1 MHKSIRRLRMADTDV
16 SVYRRG
22 GQWRRNLSLSDMNFR
37 SYPLSFL
44 TPAKKSLVAVA
55 LVAPL
60 ALTACNS
67 DGEDTV
73 SDASSAVKTM
83 TTTKASD
90 ETSAPSKSEDKKEE
104 DKDKSE
110 ENKDG
115 EDKEPKQEGEQP
127 QAEGEAPE
135 SVTNPFENGGD
146 PFKDM
151 PKAEPVQGEAA
162 SQEDVDGINNLVR
175 GLYDTTTMRQ
185 FIKYLPDH
193 ACAEVRNNP
202 ESGLNNIDYN
212 QVPDIPINQLRD
224 MVAAS
229 GQGDAGMENFNWDQT
244 GVESINDVV
253 VNGDDAS
260 ATVNVNTNKGVD
272 SSTMRFKR
280 ENGNWTFCG

>member
-1 MHKSIRRLRMADTDV
+1 
-16 SVYRRG
+16 
-22 GQWRRNLSLSDMNFR
+22 MNFR

-83 TTTKASD
+83 TTTKASE
-90 ETSAPSKSEDKKEE
+90 ETSAPSESEDKKNE

-110 ENKDG
+110 ENKEG
-115 EDKEPKQEGEQP
+115 EDKEPQQEGEQP
-127 QAEGEAPE
+127 QAEGAAPE

>member
-1 MHKSIRRLRMADTDV
+1 MHKSIRCLRTAETGESFTGV
-16 SVYRRG
+16 AG
-22 GQWRRNLSLSDMNFR
+22 KWRRTLSLSDMNFR

-90 ETSAPSKSEDKKEE
+90 KSSAPSKSEDKKDE

-229 GQGDAGMENFNWDQT
+229 GQGDAGMEGFNWDQT

>member
-1 MHKSIRRLRMADTDV
+1 MPKSIRCLRTTETGESFTGVA
-16 SVYRRG
+16 G
-22 GQWRRNLSLSDMNFR
+22 KWRRNFALSDMNFR

-90 ETSAPSKSEDKKEE
+90 ETSAPSKSEDKKDE

-229 GQGDAGMENFNWDQT
+229 GQGDAGMEDFNWDQT

>member
-1 MHKSIRRLRMADTDV
+1 MADTDV

-110 ENKDG
+110 ENKDI

>member
-1 MHKSIRRLRMADTDV
+1 MPKSIRCLRTAETGESFTGV
-16 SVYRRG
+16 AG
-22 GQWRRNLSLSDMNFR
+22 KWRRNFALSDMNFR

-83 TTTKASD
+83 TTTKASE
-90 ETSAPSKSEDKKEE
+90 ETSAPSESEDKKNE

-110 ENKDG
+110 ENKEG
-115 EDKEPKQEGEQP
+115 EDKEPQQEGEQP
-127 QAEGEAPE
+127 QAEGAAPE